1 MSAIRDGHLLKLTER
16 VSVIVLPSLDSTKD
30 LLDDTIGLLVFK
42 GSHPCFIDKEIVS
55 DRNND
60 ESVSIP

>member
-1 MSAIRDGHLLKLTER
+1 M
-16 VSVIVLPSLDSTKD
+16 VITSLDPKKD

-42 GSHPCFIDKEIVS
+42 GSHLCFIDGEIVS
-55 DRNND
+55 GKNKD